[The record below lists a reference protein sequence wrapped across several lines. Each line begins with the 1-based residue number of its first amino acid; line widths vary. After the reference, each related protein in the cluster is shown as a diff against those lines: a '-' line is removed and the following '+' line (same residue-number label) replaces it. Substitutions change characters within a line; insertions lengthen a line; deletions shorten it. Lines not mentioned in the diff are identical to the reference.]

1 MMLGMFQKDS
11 VIYPKETA
19 WFQQLDVKGNL
30 LSLNATDF
38 YNDDFIGL
46 KAMNEAKKVHWV
58 SFDGDHL
65 QFTTDD
71 IKNTIVP
78 FLNQ

>member
-1 MMLGMFQKDS
+1 MLGMFDKDS

-19 WFQQLDVKGNL
+19 WFQQLDEQGHVL
-30 LSLNATDF
+30 PLNATDF

-46 KAMNEAKKVHWV
+46 KAMNDQKKVHWV